1 MGQMSKFLAIRQDF
15 SLSPGFPI
23 KVLGKGEQ
31 STPDGCNNFVKF
43 LVRRENAWHM
53 ILEDNPAGH
62 GFVLKDLV
70 LIELFQISHNGMHA
84 SGKMF
89 VKSYQRYLFSRN
101 MWNFPICYIFI
112 QQKGKVET
120 FRLAGRPLLPIF
132 LAQWDIL
139 MSPWSA
145 YCSDFLSKQ
154 NIYNM

>member
-89 VKSYQRYLFSRN
+89 VKTYLKAIRDTFFSA
-101 MWNFPICYIFI
+101 ICGISQYVIFLSNR
-112 QQKGKVET
+112 KGK
-120 FRLAGRPLLPIF
+120 LKLLGLQGDPS
-132 LAQWDIL
+132 
-139 MSPWSA
+139 SPFS
-145 YCSDFLSKQ
+145 SLSGTS
-154 NIYNM
+154 